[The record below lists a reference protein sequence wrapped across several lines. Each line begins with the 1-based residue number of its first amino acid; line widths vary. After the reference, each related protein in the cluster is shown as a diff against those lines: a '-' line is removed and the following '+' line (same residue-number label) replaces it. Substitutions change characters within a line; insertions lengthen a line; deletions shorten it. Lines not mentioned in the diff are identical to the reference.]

1 MSINRE
7 KLRIHFQEEYRKL
20 NEQQRLA
27 VDSIEGPVMV
37 IAGPGTGKTQI
48 LAARI
53 GKILIQTDTAPGNIL
68 CLTYTEAGAIAMRR
82 RLLSF
87 IGPDAYKVHIH
98 TFHSFC
104 NDIIQENLPLF
115 EKTVLDPISELERIQ
130 LFKILIDG
138 WAKNHPLKRYR
149 GDVYFEMGNLQG
161 LFSTMKR
168 EGWAPE
174 FVNRKIG
181 AYLEGLPEREEY
193 IAKRATRDFKKGDVR
208 TDRIAE
214 ERERMDKLRAAVGE
228 FQPFQELMRRRN
240 RYDFD
245 DMINWVIRAFEE
257 NKDLLATYQERYQ
270 YILVDEYQDT
280 SGTQNRLVSLLI
292 GYWDQPNVFVVGDDD
307 QSIYRFQGAN
317 VENMLDFA
325 NDYSKD
331 LLTVVLTNNY
341 RSTQPILDISRTLIE
356 RNQER
361 LVNQFPGLS
370 KNLVSSHPIVS
381 RFADPP
387 RLVEYLSPRQE
398 MTNITLQVER
408 LLAEGVA
415 PGRIAIIYKEN
426 KYGEELARFLQLKRI
441 PVYSKRSLDLLGV
454 PLAQKVLLLLR
465 YLGAEHDAPYGG
477 DEMLFEILHF
487 ECWGIAPIEIARLSV
502 EVADRQFSDQ
512 RTSLRRLLYEKA
524 NRPARDLFDTGLPE
538 GMKKA
543 SRVLEKLIGDVTN
556 VTLQALF
563 ENCIRE
569 TGILGLALAS
579 TDKIWRM
586 QVLTGVFEFIREECR
601 RNPDLDLER
610 LIQMIDLMK
619 DNGLTLPLV
628 QVSGSD
634 KAVNLLTAHGSKG
647 LEFEYVFFAGCNAA
661 IWEKK
666 RRPGGG
672 YKFPDTLFVRATGG
686 AAKGGAGAG
695 GVGTGGAGTGGAGA
709 GSAGTGGVG
718 TGSAGAGGAGT
729 GGAGAVAI
737 EEEELRRLFYVAMT
751 RVERH
756 LVISWSRFRDDG
768 KELEP
773 SVFVAEILDQHA
785 LPIEKALIPEEVL
798 ADFDALPFSEAVA
811 PEIQAAEEDFIGRTL
826 STFVMNVT
834 ALNNYLKCPLEFY
847 YRNLVRI
854 PSPKNEATEFGSAVH
869 FALQRLFEKMK
880 EHAAEAFPTREELLN
895 DFKWYMGRHREI
907 FTREAFARRMEY
919 GLEVLANYYEKY
931 LHTWNRIVAV
941 ERNIRNVVVR
951 GVPLKGKLDKLE
963 FQGKEVTVVDYK
975 TGDVDKAREKLL
987 PPSERNPDGGDYW
1000 RQAVF
1005 YKILVDGYEQKDWK
1019 VTGTEFDFVEPDR
1032 KKEFRKVK
1040 IMITPEDIT
1049 TVTQQIVSVWEKI
1062 QNREFYTGCGKP
1074 DCHWC
1079 NFVKTNNLAV
1089 AIHEVEEDI

>member
-1 MSINRE
+1 
-7 KLRIHFQEEYRKL
+7 
-20 NEQQRLA
+20 
-27 VDSIEGPVMV
+27 
-37 IAGPGTGKTQI
+37 
-48 LAARI
+48 
-53 GKILIQTDTAPGNIL
+53 
-68 CLTYTEAGAIAMRR
+68 
-82 RLLSF
+82 
-87 IGPDAYKVHIH
+87 
-98 TFHSFC
+98 
-104 NDIIQENLPLF
+104 
-115 EKTVLDPISELERIQ
+115 
-130 LFKILIDG
+130 
-138 WAKNHPLKRYR
+138 
-149 GDVYFEMGNLQG
+149 
-161 LFSTMKR
+161 
-168 EGWAPE
+168 
-174 FVNRKIG
+174 
-181 AYLEGLPEREEY
+181 
-193 IAKRATRDFKKGDVR
+193 
-208 TDRIAE
+208 
-214 ERERMDKLRAAVGE
+214 
-228 FQPFQELMRRRN
+228 
-240 RYDFD
+240 
-245 DMINWVIRAFEE
+245 
-257 NKDLLATYQERYQ
+257 
-270 YILVDEYQDT
+270 
-280 SGTQNRLVSLLI
+280 
-292 GYWDQPNVFVVGDDD
+292 
-307 QSIYRFQGAN
+307 
-317 VENMLDFA
+317 VENMLEFA
-325 NDYSKD
+325 RDYAKD

-341 RSTQPILDISRTLIE
+341 RSTQPILDLSRTLIE

-361 LVNQFPGLS
+361 LVNEFPGLS
-370 KNLVSSHPIVS
+370 KNLVSSHPVVS

-398 MTNITLQVER
+398 MTNITLQVEK
-408 LLAEGVA
+408 LVADGVT

-426 KYGEELARFLQLKRI
+426 KYGEELARFLQIKKV

-454 PLAQKVLLLLR
+454 PLAQRILLLLR

-487 ECWGIAPIEIARLSV
+487 ECWGIAPIEIAKLSV

-524 NRPARDLFDTGLPE
+524 NRPARDLFDAGLPE

-543 SRVLEKLIGDVTN
+543 SRVLEMLIADVTN
-556 VTLQALF
+556 MTLQTLF
-563 ENCIRE
+563 EKSMRE
-569 TGILGLALAS
+569 TGILGLVLS
-579 TDKIWRM
+579 SPDKIWQM
-586 QVLTGVFEFIREECR
+586 QVLTGLFEFIREESR

-619 DNGLTLPLV
+619 DNGLALPLV
-628 QVSGSD
+628 RVSGSD

-672 YKFPDTLFVRATGG
+672 YKYPDTLFQRASG
-686 AAKGGAGAG
+686 APAFAEA
-695 GVGTGGAGTGGAGA
+695 
-709 GSAGTGGVG
+709 SA
-718 TGSAGAGGAGT
+718 A
-729 GGAGAVAI
+729 
-737 EEEELRRLFYVAMT
+737 EEELRRLFYVALT

-756 LVISWSRFRDDG
+756 LFISWSRFRDDG

-773 SVFVAEILDQHA
+773 SVFIAEILDQHS
-785 LPIEKALIPEEVL
+785 LPIEKVLIPEEEQ
-798 ADFDALPFSEAVA
+798 AAFDALPFSEVVA
-811 PEIQAAEEDFIGRTL
+811 PEIRAAEEDFVGRML

-847 YRNLVRI
+847 YRNLIRI

-880 EHAAEAFPTREELLN
+880 EHAAEAFPTKEVLLT
-895 DFKWYMGRHREI
+895 DFSWYMARHREI

-919 GLEVLANYYEKY
+919 GLEVLANYYDKY
-931 LHTWNRIVAV
+931 LHHWNRIVAV

-975 TGDVDKAREKLL
+975 TGDVDKAREKLS
-987 PPSERNPDGGDYW
+987 PPGSRNPDGGDYW

-1019 VTGTEFDFVEPDR
+1019 VTSTEFDFVEPDR
-1032 KKEFRKVK
+1032 KKDFRKVK
-1040 IMITPEDIT
+1040 IIISPEDIT

-1062 QNREFYTGCGKP
+1062 QNREFYVGCGKP

-1089 AIHEVEEDI
+1089 ALHELGEVEEEI